1 LLCEGTLHKSAPGRR
16 PTGSEGLL
24 AALEQPRRRR
34 LLGLSIASGRLC
46 EAPPGGSAEAAS
58 AAEALMARLLGRS
71 TAAATPLLWL
81 LLRLLLDAQARRPG
95 RPDAPCRPQCT
106 CIPQQCK

>member
-1 LLCEGTLHKSAPGRR
+1 
-16 PTGSEGLL
+16 
-24 AALEQPRRRR
+24 
-34 LLGLSIASGRLC
+34 
-46 EAPPGGSAEAAS
+46 
-58 AAEALMARLLGRS
+58 MARLLGRS